1 MSQQSKP
8 TKIEDVA
15 QKANVSIMSVSR
27 AIRGVEGVSEKKRAE
42 ILKIARQMKYMPNS
56 AARSLAVANSNLIGI
71 SLPTFAADVFAE
83 ILNGMRQTFDTAGY
97 SSVID
102 TTEYDSTAELNW
114 IRRLLSWQPA
124 AIILTGTDH
133 HPETREL
140 LKASPIPVL
149 EIWDH
154 TDDPIDICVGIDHF
168 EAGRLIGEHAIEMGY
183 QRPAFVSTPRGHD
196 KRADARLAGIRHV
209 FSQQRSTPVLAS
221 RPLLGNAFVTG
232 FEGTK
237 TLLAEHAPDIICYLN
252 DHMAFGGLMCCQA
265 QGLSV
270 PEDIGVVGFNG
281 LDLGSVLPIKLTTVR
296 TLRRLM
302 GITGARNLL
311 ARINGVPTEQ
321 SIVLPLELQPGQ
333 TTRPQTDDDRLKD
346 QASGQTLSVHR
357 WADAGLQNL

>member
-1 MSQQSKP
+1 MSRPSKP
-8 TKIEDVA
+8 SKIEDVA
-15 QKANVSIMSVSR
+15 RRADVSIMSVSR

-102 TTEYDSTAELNW
+102 TTEYNSESELNW
-114 IRRLLSWQPA
+114 VRRLLSWQPA

-140 LKASPIPVL
+140 LRASPIPVL

-168 EAGRLIGEHAIEMGY
+168 MAGQLIGEHAVSLGY

-196 KRADARLAGIRHV
+196 KRADARLEGIRRV
-209 FSQQRSTPVLAS
+209 FSQQRAAPVIAA
-221 RPLLGNAFVTG
+221 RPPLGNAFVTG

-237 TLLAEHAPDIICYLN
+237 NLLADHAPDIICYLN

-270 PEDIGVVGFNG
+270 PDDIGVVGFNG

-302 GITGARNLL
+302 GITGARQLL
-311 ARINGVPTEQ
+311 ARINGVPTER
-321 SIVLPLELQPGQ
+321 ITTLPLELQPGQ
-333 TTRPQTDDDRLKD
+333 TTRMQTDNDRLLPRSPD
-346 QASGQTLSVHR
+346 GATALYR
-357 WADAGLQNL
+357 

>member
-1 MSQQSKP
+1 MSSQAKP

-15 QKANVSIMSVSR
+15 RKADVSIMSVSR

-71 SLPTFAADVFAE
+71 SLPTFAGEVFAE

-102 TTEYDSTAELNW
+102 TTEYNREAELNW
-114 IRRLLSWQPA
+114 VRRLLSWQPA
-124 AIILTGTDH
+124 AIILTGIDH

-168 EAGRLIGEHAIEMGY
+168 QAGRMIGEHAISLGY

-196 KRADARLAGIRHV
+196 KRADARLEGIRDV
-209 FSQQRSTPVLAS
+209 FAEQRSTPVIAE
-221 RPLLGNAFVTG
+221 RPALGNAFVTG
-232 FEGTK
+232 FDGTAS
-237 TLLAEHAPDIICYLN
+237 LLSDYAPDVICYLN

-265 QGLSV
+265 KGFSV
-270 PEDIGVVGFNG
+270 PEDIGVIGFNA
-281 LDLGSVLPIKLTTVR
+281 LDLASVLPIKLTTVR

-321 SIVLPLELQPGQ
+321 SKVLPLEFQAGQ
-333 TTRPQTDDDRLKD
+333 TTRLQTDNDRLR
-346 QASGQTLSVHR
+346 V
-357 WADAGLQNL
+357 